1 MKKIFTIVIGV
12 GLVLG
17 SITYIVTPNKECI
30 NVYID
35 YGTLDNNAKYT
46 NCIGTSGEA
55 NALNI
60 LKKAKH
66 KIEGTIKYGDAVVCR
81 VNGLPDSSV
90 ENCETMPPA
99 DAYWAVIV
107 KKKQVVPLS
116 INEWGWAQKGIDETY
131 LNPGD
136 SIGLVWADNGKVVFP

>member
-1 MKKIFTIVIGV
+1 MKKIFSIAIAV
-12 GLVLG
+12 GLIFG
-17 SITYIVTPNKECI
+17 GIAYVTTSDKGCV

-46 NCIGTSGEA
+46 NCIGVPSEA
-55 NALNI
+55 NALDI

-90 ENCETMPPA
+90 ESCETMPPA
-99 DAYWAVIV
+99 DSYWAVII
-107 KKKQVVPLS
+107 KKKQVVPIP
-116 INEWGWAQKGIDETY
+116 INEWGWAQKGINETY

-136 SIGLVWADNGKVVFP
+136 SLGLVFSDNGKVRFP